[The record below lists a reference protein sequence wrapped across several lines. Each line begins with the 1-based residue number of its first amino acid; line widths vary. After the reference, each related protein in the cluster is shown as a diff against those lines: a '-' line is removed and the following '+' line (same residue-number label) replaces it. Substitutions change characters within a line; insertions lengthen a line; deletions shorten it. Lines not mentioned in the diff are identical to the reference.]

1 MQQNPTLSNTAEIV
15 ENERPVHLTPLLLNK
30 ERFLGLSKITNK
42 YNKNLDLFIRHSKT
56 VSDSGV
62 DKFD

>member
-1 MQQNPTLSNTAEIV
+1 M
-15 ENERPVHLTPLLLNK
+15 K
-30 ERFLGLSKITNK
+30 YK

-62 DKFD
+62 DLVVLVIWM

>member
-1 MQQNPTLSNTAEIV
+1 M
-15 ENERPVHLTPLLLNK
+15 K
-30 ERFLGLSKITNK
+30 YK

-62 DKFD
+62 VLIVELI